1 MPRVLLV
8 DDDAALLDVLTLA
21 FSDAGHEVST
31 AKDGREALATLTRE
45 PPHLLVTDVNLPH
58 LDGYSLVR
66 ELRARGSKLP
76 VVLLTS
82 RDTEVDEILGFDL
95 GADDFVS
102 KPFSTRAL
110 LARVAAL
117 LRREAAR
124 EDGPQAQAA
133 SAGKT
138 ALVCGDLTL
147 DTERVEARHRGT
159 ALTVTMTEFRLLE
172 AFVRRPGVVLSRTRL
187 LELARGDDGVVDDRL
202 VDTYVRRI
210 RRKLEAIEPGFSGI
224 ETVIGAGYRLR
235 A

>member
-21 FSDAGHEVST
+21 FADAGHDVDT
-31 AKDGREALATLTRE
+31 AKDGREALATLVRA
-45 PPHLLVTDVNLPH
+45 PPDLLVTDVNLPH

-66 ELRARGSKLP
+66 ELRGRGITLP
-76 VVLLTS
+76 IMLLTS
-82 RDTEVDEILGFDL
+82 RDTEVDEILGLEL

-117 LRREAAR
+117 LRRDAAR
-124 EDGPQAQAA
+124 QTARVSGATAGPTTLT
-133 SAGKT
+133 AG
-138 ALVCGDLTL
+138 ALTL
-147 DTERVEARHRGT
+147 DTERVEARHREVV
-159 ALTVTMTEFRLLE
+159 LTLTMTEFRLLE
-172 AFVRRPGVVLSRTRL
+172 AFARRPGVVLSRARL

-224 ETVIGAGYRLR
+224 ETVIGAGYRFR
-235 A
+235 P

>member
-21 FSDAGHEVST
+21 FTDAGHEVST
-31 AKDGREALATLTRE
+31 ARDGREALATLTRD

-76 VVLLTS
+76 IVLLTS

-110 LARVAAL
+110 LARVTAL

-124 EDGPQAQAA
+124 EDAPKAA

-159 ALTVTMTEFRLLE
+159 AITVTMTEFRLLE

-235 A
+235 T